1 MAKSMMAP
9 TLTPETF
16 SAIMRKSKSLFSR
29 KKYEEALDVMIL
41 IQEDVDNFVNLN
53 DNRHLTFYNNVGV
66 LYYHLRK
73 PCLSSFYF
81 NKAYQIYL
89 FHVIRR
95 CSNDVNNQGLQCF
108 YSDAFYKII
117 YNLGLCM
124 LFRMK
129 LNEAF
134 FYLKEAAQG
143 SHRSPLVWLR
153 LAECCILSYKRDHEG
168 EFSVLK
174 NGNLLSNSKVG
185 CGLSSKIVLNSRFCR
200 DSGYT
205 SKSQSHHGDGP
216 SLGFASIC
224 LKNSYLLLPAGNS
237 RLKQAVLAAS
247 SYVHL
252 TIGNPVIAHKYAEI
266 LAEDSCHVY
275 KYLSKLYLA
284 ESLVLLNR
292 IGEAVELL
300 KTTYI
305 NDYDSLENLQE
316 DDWFSNINTTSHYV
330 LNYNLMVSLI
340 INGQFH
346 EASELLRTF
355 LRLKVSINEV
365 PIHIVA
371 LALYIELAT
380 GHIDAARTIIKQQ
393 CPRLFQ

>member
-1 MAKSMMAP
+1 MMAP

-41 IQEDVDNFVNLN
+41 IQEDVENFANLS
-53 DNRHLTFYNNVGV
+53 DNRRLTFYNNVGI
-66 LYYHLRK
+66 LYYYLRK

-81 NKAYQIYL
+81 NKAYQIYFL
-89 FHVIRR
+89 HVFRR
-95 CSNDVNNQGLQCF
+95 CSSESSQRLESF
-108 YSDAFYKII
+108 YSDAIHKVI
-117 YNLGLCM
+117 YNMGLCM

-134 FYLKEAAQG
+134 FYLRESAQG
-143 SHRSPLVWLR
+143 MHRSPLVWLR
-153 LAECCILSYKRDHEG
+153 LAECCIMTYKRDHEG

-174 NGNLLSNSKVG
+174 NGNLLANSKVG

-205 SKSQSHHGDGP
+205 NNPQCYHGDGP
-216 SLGFASIC
+216 SLGFASTC
-224 LKNSYLLLPAGNS
+224 LKNSYLLLPEGNS

-252 TIGNPVIAHKYAEI
+252 TIRNPVMAHKYAGI
-266 LAEDSCHVY
+266 LAADSCHVY

-292 IGEAVELL
+292 IGEAIELL

-330 LNYNLMVSLI
+330 LNYNLIVSLTL
-340 INGQFH
+340 NGQFH
-346 EASELLRTF
+346 EATELLRNF

-380 GHIDAARTIIKQQ
+380 GHTDAARTIIKQQ
-393 CPRLFQ
+393 CPQMFQ

>member
-1 MAKSMMAP
+1 MMAP

-29 KKYEEALDVMIL
+29 QKYEEALEVMIL
-41 IQEDVDNFVNLN
+41 IQEDTENFA
-53 DNRHLTFYNNVGV
+53 
-66 LYYHLRK
+66 K
-73 PCLSSFYF
+73 
-81 NKAYQIYL
+81 
-89 FHVIRR
+89 
-95 CSNDVNNQGLQCF
+95 
-108 YSDAFYKII
+108 
-117 YNLGLCM
+117 
-124 LFRMK
+124 MK

-134 FYLKEAAQG
+134 FYLREAAQG
-143 SHRSPLVWLR
+143 MHRSPLVWLR
-153 LAECCILSYKRDHEG
+153 LAECCILFYKRGQEG

-174 NGNLLSNSKVG
+174 NGNLLANSKVG
-185 CGLSSKIVLNSRFCR
+185 SGLSSKIVLNSKFCK
-200 DSGYT
+200 DSGYP
-205 SKSQSHHGDGP
+205 SSPQCYQGDGP

-224 LKNSYLLLPAGNS
+224 LKNAYLLLPVGNN

-252 TIGNPVIAHKYAEI
+252 TIGNPVIAHKYADI

-284 ESLVLLNR
+284 ESLVFLNR
-292 IGEAVELL
+292 IGEAIELL
-300 KTTYI
+300 KMTYI
-305 NDYDSLENLQE
+305 NDYDSFENLQE

-330 LNYNLMVSLI
+330 LNYNLIVSLTL
-340 INGQFH
+340 NGQFH

-380 GHIDAARTIIKQQ
+380 GHVDAARSIIKQQ
-393 CPRLFQ
+393 CPQLFQ